1 MSYQVYKN
9 GIIDAA
15 LTAAFVAALPYIQAL
30 CAAIN
35 PQPVAF
41 DPDNAGAGA
50 VFSNNNTTLT
60 VPYLG
65 GYVPEGEEA
74 PSSPSTHAR
83 TLTGRTAG
91 KFAVGFTGTYDNQ
104 SDYGELFAGLCT
116 ADADMHS
123 GDRPESLDSG
133 SVSGCYFSGTKVSNG
148 AQQAGYI
155 FDPVGTYPPVGI
167 PSGSGEMVMLVA
179 IADGEASV
187 WLQNSRDVNDDA
199 EAGINP
205 DLTLSFE
212 GAVYIMASL
221 MAGNYPNGNSALTI
235 NGSFGVGTFVPANL
249 QPYNEG

>member
-50 VFSNNNTTLT
+50 VFSNGGTTLT

-91 KFAVGFTGTYDNQ
+91 KFAVGFTGTYDN
-104 SDYGELFAGLCT
+104 S
-116 ADADMHS
+116 
-123 GDRPESLDSG
+123 
-133 SVSGCYFSGTKVSNG
+133 
-148 AQQAGYI
+148 
-155 FDPVGTYPPVGI
+155 
-167 PSGSGEMVMLVA
+167 
-179 IADGEASV
+179 
-187 WLQNSRDVNDDA
+187 
-199 EAGINP
+199 P
-205 DLTLSFE
+205 D
-212 GAVYIMASL
+212 
-221 MAGNYPNGNSALTI
+221 
-235 NGSFGVGTFVPANL
+235 
-249 QPYNEG
+249 